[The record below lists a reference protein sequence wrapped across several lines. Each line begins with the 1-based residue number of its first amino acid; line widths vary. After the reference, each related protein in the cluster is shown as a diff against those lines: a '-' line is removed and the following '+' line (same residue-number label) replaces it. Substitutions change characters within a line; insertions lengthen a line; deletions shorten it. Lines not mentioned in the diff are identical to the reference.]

1 MVHPEDLRHISHGKK
16 KKKPT
21 RLGYRK
27 LIEKSDK
34 ERKPKKA
41 REVAPNQNLGKTW

>member
-1 MVHPEDLRHISHGKK
+1 MVHSEDLRHISHEKK
-16 KKKPT
+16 KNT
-21 RLGYRK
+21 RLGYRE

-41 REVAPNQNLGKTW
+41 GEVAPNQNLGKTR